1 MPACC
6 SALTAHSVSHTV
18 SCISCYPKCA
28 ARQKQTY
35 IHLHVRHVQH
45 PSPSGIQASALAR
58 QKGAAPPACKGSLTS
73 SASSAHTAWSTG
85 VQGHCLARAQVS
97 RTFEVEGVG
106 SVVLGT
112 VLQGYVSVGQQ
123 LILVRLL
130 VPCFNLL
137 RS

>member
-1 MPACC
+1 MLLQHTP
-6 SALTAHSVSHTV
+6 HGPQVSPGV
-18 SCISCYPKCA
+18 PRC
-28 ARQKQTY
+28 
-35 IHLHVRHVQH
+35 
-45 PSPSGIQASALAR
+45 
-58 QKGAAPPACKGSLTS
+58 
-73 SASSAHTAWSTG
+73 